1 MKKELLILLIITG
14 LTSSGFIKIN
24 SNETR
29 VNSNLSDYSNFYANL
44 NNLERPRDKEKIEKF
59 WTDENES
66 FLSPDE
72 KEILNELRS
81 KVESGENLTIEQ
93 RDILSTLRGET
104 IRKKLGDVRFE
115 RYKKLIEKREK
126 QEKGK
131 LEIELTKEEKAEIY
145 NFEKEINGK

>member
-14 LTSSGFIKIN
+14 LTSSNFIKIN

-29 VNSNLSDYSNFYANL
+29 VNLNLSDYSNFYANL

>member
-14 LTSSGFIKIN
+14 LTSSNFIKIN
-24 SNETR
+24 SNETI
-29 VNSNLSDYSNFYANL
+29 VNLNISDYSNFYANL

-104 IRKKLGDVRFE
+104 IRKKLGDIRFE